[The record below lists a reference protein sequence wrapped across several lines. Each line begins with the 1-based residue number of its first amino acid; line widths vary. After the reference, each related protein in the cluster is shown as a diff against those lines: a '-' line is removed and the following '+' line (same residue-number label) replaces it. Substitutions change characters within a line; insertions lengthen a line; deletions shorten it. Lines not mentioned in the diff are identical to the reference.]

1 MYLFNAGLSPNGA
14 PYAGATFDDLLPDTP
29 ASRGS
34 TASTAF
40 LNPHD
45 LAIKRESD
53 ARVDST
59 PTTQRKMAGS
69 PSASDGSSHE
79 SSSSST
85 KHPSGY
91 ASENYTTSPS
101 VHGTTTDDWGTG
113 ISGLK
118 MPTSDDMF
126 GDTEMS
132 GLDAD
137 FEVSNQQMAS
147 DFDFDTAA
155 STPSGYQDTKLTKL
169 KTAPAV
175 QSFQGTHTIN
185 PQRTNLSPRLPA
197 AQAPFYF
204 GESRESSPL
213 NAMLPT
219 QTQSSWSKHSPSSGL
234 EETFN
239 GITMNGDSPGNA
251 TFCPSLQFPH
261 NGFSFDPES
270 SATPSSFGK
279 DLSSPPSTVNSHTG
293 QPELF
298 VYPTSLKSRVETQI
312 PIKMILAP
320 LPTGVTKLRL
330 PTHTI
335 SKPKFLAK
343 PEAERSPEILELH
356 TSLVCTSAMQDRGR
370 LDRAWARA
378 RGEDAGNVNRPSP
391 ASSLGSHSSK
401 DDEEKP
407 LNGGEVKICSGCIQR
422 ERKRASRKKQKKAD
436 EEELFQK
443 DEEKRVIVFNTN
455 EIKEWVEPSKD
466 SQGGISGLPNS
477 VQPSLAPGAMQV
489 ELPMRIACYC
499 RHQNEKLGFQV
510 IFTIKDYT
518 GKFVAQAMTNSIMI
532 TDDHKTHNGPPPVTA
547 PTNSLPNAPQL
558 PGAGVFQS
566 SGLEYPNTQMAGN
579 KMFKQSFSTTD
590 LSGLQHNFNP
600 NFPMTATNTP
610 FAVPSGISTRTSATL
625 TPRNLSRPASP
636 SGPSG
641 PTTKRRKQSGSGKIP
656 SNLTMTRL
664 ETSQYSTGTS
674 TIPNSAATSPFPTTM
689 SMMNHSDRG
698 FAVPNTRQAQY
709 GTSPLTPNSHDTTF
723 LNGINGI
730 NRSFSLENL
739 PRQAVISAPSSR
751 QPSRP
756 GTPGSNRNSFG
767 TADTSLGQAVSSQL
781 FGQPSRRP
789 PPLIHKLVP
798 AEGSVTGGTEVTLL
812 GNGFYQGLEVMFGDT
827 EATTTTFW
835 GEKCLNCIAPPA
847 LQPGTVTVVFKHE
860 HHQYIST
867 HAQTQ
872 SRHPVFTYT
881 DDREHELFKMALQT
895 LSKQIPHLSEDPYS
909 AAQQLLGGHPSSFWP
924 MQGGYGGNSGHHRQA
939 NATDPGPFDLIDLES
954 NMLAFLKY
962 LDRGGISDPC
972 VFEARRPSGL
982 TLLHLAAS
990 LGLTRFVAGMLSRGA
1005 PPDELDNNG
1014 NTPMHH
1020 AAMNGHTHIIHRLR
1034 VAGADNRIRSI
1045 RNFTPADLATSLLS
1059 HQAAVIPSQHYRSRS
1074 AGGTPMGLRSRN
1086 ASSSSLR
1093 AFWDSA
1099 STSYA
1104 YSDDSEETDTENISQ
1119 SCASLELPMGLPQ
1132 RPSMIFDNVRSSPS
1146 ARRSRQ
1152 GSGAMKLSQPVVS
1165 IPDVAGEDQSQISPP
1180 AAFMIAWRDHIAAQ
1194 INQFHE
1200 SAHWT
1205 LPHLPTLPTL
1215 PTLPDYQ
1222 AYPMVRRVSSLF
1234 PQRPGSRPPTAAGS
1248 KEGWWETLTRSSS
1261 PSAPP
1266 AYNELYPERITAVDF
1281 GVKKASSVQAAAD
1294 AALDQ
1299 HYETLSSSD
1308 AAASGSGKPNHRKTT
1323 TSPSKGLILTS
1334 RTVATDRP
1342 TFNSDRTAYYLWV
1355 SQTII
1360 APKSLLILCTDDT
1373 SFSALRA
1380 RAAVDLAWR
1389 LVDFE
1394 LCVRIITFTNCSW
1407 GLCRGIRGRL
1417 FASPFFFIALAQQ
1430 SHCQCMPS

>member
-14 PYAGATFDDLLPDTP
+14 PYAGATFDELLPDTP

-34 TASTAF
+34 NASTAF

-45 LAIKRESD
+45 LAIKREND
-53 ARVDST
+53 AQLGST
-59 PTTQRKMAGS
+59 PTASRRKAGS
-69 PSASDGSSHE
+69 PSTSDGSSRE
-79 SSSSST
+79 SSSSSS
-85 KHPSGY
+85 KHHTRY
-91 ASENYTTSPS
+91 ASGNYAASPS
-101 VHGTTTDDWGTG
+101 VRGTTTDDWGTG

-118 MPTSDDMF
+118 MPSSDDIF

-155 STPSGYQDTKLTKL
+155 STPSGYQDAKLTKL
-169 KTAPAV
+169 KTAPAI
-175 QSFQGTHTIN
+175 QSFRNAQTIN

-197 AQAPFYF
+197 TQAPFYF

-251 TFCPSLQFPH
+251 TFSPNLQFPH
-261 NGFSFDPES
+261 NGFSFDPDS
-270 SATPSSFGK
+270 SATPSSFAK
-279 DLSSPPSTVNSHTG
+279 DISSPPSTVNSNIG

-320 LPTGVTKLRL
+320 LPAGVTKLRL
-330 PTHTI
+330 PTHTV

-343 PEAERSPEILELH
+343 PEAERSPEILELY
-356 TSLVCTSAMQDRGR
+356 TSLVCTSAMQDRSR
-370 LDRAWARA
+370 LERAWARA
-378 RGEDAGNVNRPSP
+378 RGEEVGSANRPSP
-391 ASSLGSHSSK
+391 ASSLGSQSSK
-401 DDEEKP
+401 DDDEKP

-422 ERKRASRKKQKKAD
+422 ERKRASRKKQKKPD

-455 EIKEWVEPSKD
+455 EVKEWVEPSKD
-466 SQGGISGLPNS
+466 SQGGISGLPNNN
-477 VQPSLAPGAMQV
+477 QPSLAPGAMQV

-510 IFTIKDYT
+510 IFTIKDHT
-518 GKFVAQAMTNSIMI
+518 DKVIAQAMTNSIMI
-532 TDDHKTHNGPPPVTA
+532 TDDHKTHNGPPPVMA
-547 PTNSLPNAPQL
+547 PTSSLPNAPQL

-566 SGLEYPNTQMAGN
+566 SGLEYPNSQMGGH

-600 NFPMTATNTP
+600 NFPMTATSTP
-610 FAVPSGISTRTSATL
+610 FAIPSGVSTSTSATL

-664 ETSQYSTGTS
+664 ETAQNSAGSTTM
-674 TIPNSAATSPFPTTM
+674 PNSAATSPYPTNM
-689 SMMNHSDRG
+689 SIMNHSDRG
-698 FAVPNTRQAQY
+698 FAVPNARQAQY
-709 GTSPLTPNSHDTTF
+709 GTSPPTPNSHETNF
-723 LNGINGI
+723 MNGINGI

-751 QPSRP
+751 HPSRP
-756 GTPGSNRNSFG
+756 GTPSSNRNSFG
-767 TADTSLGQAVSSQL
+767 AADPSLSQAVSNHL

-860 HHQYIST
+860 HHQYSST
-867 HAQTQ
+867 HTQAQT
-872 SRHPVFTYT
+872 RHPVFTYT
-881 DDREHELFKMALQT
+881 DDREHELFKLALQT
-895 LSKQIPHLSEDPYS
+895 LSKQLPHLSDDPYS

-924 MQGGYGGNSGHHRQA
+924 MQGAYGGSSGHHRQGNVA
-939 NATDPGPFDLIDLES
+939 DNGPLDLIDLES

-962 LDRGGISDPC
+962 LDLGGISDPSKL
-972 VFEARRPSGL
+972 EARRPSGL
-982 TLLHLAAS
+982 TILHLAAS
-990 LGLTRFVAGMLSRGA
+990 LGLTRFVAGLLSRGA
-1005 PPDELDNNG
+1005 QPDVLDNNG

-1034 VAGADNRIRSI
+1034 VAGADNRIRSL
-1045 RNFTPADLATSLLS
+1045 RNFTPADLATSLLT
-1059 HQAAVIPSQHYRSRS
+1059 HQAAVIPSHHYRSRS
-1074 AGGTPMGLRSRN
+1074 AGGTPMGLQSKN
-1086 ASSSSLR
+1086 ASSSSLKS
-1093 AFWDSA
+1093 FWENA

-1104 YSDDSEETDTENISQ
+1104 YSDDSEETGAEDMSQ
-1119 SCASLELPMGLPQ
+1119 HSGSLELPMALSQ
-1132 RPSMIFDNVRSSPS
+1132 RPSAIFDNMRSSPP
-1146 ARRSRQ
+1146 ARRSTQ
-1152 GSGAMKLSQPVVS
+1152 GSGVMKLSQPVLSV
-1165 IPDVAGEDQSQISPP
+1165 PDVVRDDQSQISPP
-1180 AAFMIAWRDHIAAQ
+1180 AAFMMAWRDHIAAQ
-1194 INQFHE
+1194 INQFQE

-1205 LPHLPTLPTL
+1205 LPNLPTLPTL
-1215 PTLPDYQ
+1215 PALPDYQ

-1234 PQRPGSRPPTAAGS
+1234 PQRPGSRPATAPGS
-1248 KEGWWETLTRSSS
+1248 KEGWWETLTGSSS

-1266 AYNELYPERITAVDF
+1266 AYNELYPERITEEEF
-1281 GVKKASSVQAAAD
+1281 GVKKASSVQAATD
-1294 AALDQ
+1294 AALDRHFESQ
-1299 HYETLSSSD
+1299 SSSH
-1308 AAASGSGKPNHRKTT
+1308 AEASRSKHPSDRETT
-1323 TSPSKGLILTS
+1323 TSNSSRQALTS
-1334 RTVATDRP
+1334 RSVVA
-1342 TFNSDRTAYYLWV
+1342 DRTAFGSDRKTYYLWV
-1355 SQTII
+1355 SLHLLLTNTLLIVLQMTLL
-1360 APKSLLILCTDDT
+1360 SLLFGFMLQLILPGLW
-1373 SFSALRA
+1373 SSLHYGYEWLFS
-1380 RAAVDLAWR
+1380 RAAAKV
-1389 LVDFE
+1389 VE
-1394 LCVRIITFTNCSW
+1394 
-1407 GLCRGIRGRL
+1407 
-1417 FASPFFFIALAQQ
+1417 IA
-1430 SHCQCMPS
+1430 

>member
-1 MYLFNAGLSPNGA
+1 MANNGDDDMYLFNAGLSPSGI
-14 PYAGATFDDLLPDTP
+14 PYAGATFDELLPDTP

-45 LAIKRESD
+45 LAFKRESD
-53 ARVDST
+53 AQANLT
-59 PTTQRKMAGS
+59 PSGRRKKDGS
-69 PSASDGSSHE
+69 PSASDGSSQE

-85 KHPSGY
+85 KHNSRY
-91 ASENYTTSPS
+91 ASGNFSVSPS
-101 VHGTTTDDWGTG
+101 ARGTTTDDWGTG

-118 MPTSDDMF
+118 MPSGDDIF

-155 STPSGYQDTKLTKL
+155 STPSGYEGMKAARL
-169 KTAPAV
+169 KPAPAV
-175 QSFQGTHTIN
+175 QSFRNAQTIN
-185 PQRTNLSPRLPA
+185 PQRTNISPRLPA

-219 QTQSSWSKHSPSSGL
+219 QTQTSWSKHSPSSGL

-251 TFCPSLQFPH
+251 TFSTNLQFPH
-261 NGFSFDPES
+261 NGFSFDPDS
-270 SATPSSFGK
+270 SATPSSFAK
-279 DLSSPPSTVNSHTG
+279 DVSSPPSTITSTNP

-298 VYPTSLKSRVETQI
+298 VFPTSLKSRVETQI

-320 LPTGVTKLRL
+320 LPAGVTKLRL
-330 PTHTI
+330 PTHTV

-343 PEAERSPEILELH
+343 PEAERSAEILELY

-378 RGEDAGNVNRPSP
+378 RGEDVGSVNRPSP
-391 ASSLGSHSSK
+391 ASSLGSQSSK

-407 LNGGEVKICSGCIQR
+407 LNGGEVRICSGCIQR
-422 ERKRASRKKQKKAD
+422 ERKRASRKKQKKPD

-455 EIKEWVEPSKD
+455 EVKEWTEPSKD
-466 SQGGISGLPNS
+466 SHGAIAGLPNN

-518 GKFVAQAMTNSIMI
+518 GKVVAQAMTNSIMI
-532 TDDHKTHNGPPPVTA
+532 TDDHKTHNGPPPVTT
-547 PTNSLPNAPQL
+547 PTSSLPNAPQL

-566 SGLEYPNTQMAGN
+566 SGQEYPNGQAGGS
-579 KMFKQSFSTTD
+579 KMFKQSFSMTD

-610 FAVPSGISTRTSATL
+610 FAIPSGILTNTSTTL
-625 TPRNLSRPASP
+625 TPRNLSRPVSP
-636 SGPSG
+636 SGPTG

-664 ETSQYSTGTS
+664 ETSHNLAGTP
-674 TIPNSAATSPFPTTM
+674 TVLNSAATSPFPTTM
-689 SMMNHSDRG
+689 SMMNASDRG
-698 FAVPNTRQAQY
+698 YAVPNPRQAQY
-709 GTSPLTPNSHDTTF
+709 GMSPPTPSSHDTTF
-723 LNGINGI
+723 MNGINGI

-739 PRQAVISAPSSR
+739 PRQAIISAPSSR

-756 GTPGSNRNSFG
+756 GSPRSNRNSFG
-767 TADTSLGQAVSSQL
+767 AADPGLGQAVSNQL

-860 HHQYIST
+860 HHQYTST
-867 HAQTQ
+867 HTQ
-872 SRHPVFTYT
+872 SQTRHPVFTYT
-881 DDREHELFKMALQT
+881 DDRENEIFKLALKELGKHN
-895 LSKQIPHLSEDPYS
+895 PHLSDDPYS
-909 AAQQLLGGHPSSFWP
+909 AAQQLLGAHSSSFWH

-939 NATDPGPFDLIDLES
+939 SVADNGPLDLIDLES
-954 NMLAFLKY
+954 NMLAFLRY
-962 LDRGGISDPC
+962 LDLGGFSGSSK
-972 VFEARRPSGL
+972 FEARRPSGL

-990 LGLTRFVAGMLSRGA
+990 LGLTRFVAGLLAHGA
-1005 PPDELDNNG
+1005 LPNEQDNNG

-1020 AAMNGHTHIIHRLR
+1020 AAMNGHTHIIYRLR
-1034 VAGADNRIRSI
+1034 VAGADNEIRNI
-1045 RNFTPADLATSLLS
+1045 RNFTSADLATSLLT
-1059 HQAAVIPSQHYRSRS
+1059 HQAAVIPSHHYRSRS
-1074 AGGTPMGLRSRN
+1074 AGGTPLGLHSRN

-1093 AFWDSA
+1093 SFWENE
-1099 STSYA
+1099 STNYT
-1104 YSDDSEETDTENISQ
+1104 YSDESDEAGAEEISQ
-1119 SCASLELPMGLPQ
+1119 RSGLLEPPIAAPRRSSVQ
-1132 RPSMIFDNVRSSPS
+1132 FDNVRPLPM
-1146 ARRSRQ
+1146 AKRSRQ
-1152 GSGAMKLSQPVVS
+1152 GSGVMKLSQPVV
-1165 IPDVAGEDQSQISPP
+1165 DVPNVPQVDQTQVSPP
-1180 AAFMIAWRDHIAAQ
+1180 AAFMMAWRDHIAAQ
-1194 INQFHE
+1194 IHQFQE

-1205 LPHLPTLPTL
+1205 LPNLPTLPTL
-1215 PTLPDYQ
+1215 PALPDYQ

-1234 PQRPGSRPPTAAGS
+1234 PQRPASRPTTAPGS
-1248 KEGWWETLTRSSS
+1248 KEGWWETLTGSAS

-1266 AYNELYPERITAVDF
+1266 AYNELYPERITEEEF
-1281 GVKKASSVQAAAD
+1281 RVKKASAMQAAAD

-1299 HYETLSSSD
+1299 HYEGQSRSYPDSSHFQQGVSPGG
-1308 AAASGSGKPNHRKTT
+1308 ATGNSGGITQSFSN
-1323 TSPSKGLILTS
+1323 IL
-1334 RTVATDRP
+1334 V
-1342 TFNSDRTAYYLWV
+1342 DRTALGSDRRAHYLRV
-1355 SQTII
+1355 SLSMLHSGGLLTVVQFMLL
-1360 APKSLLILCTDDT
+1360 SLLFAFLLQLIFPDIRSSLNAGYE
-1373 SFSALRA
+1373 SLYSRVAE
-1380 RAAVDLAWR
+1380 R
-1389 LVDFE
+1389 LVE
-1394 LCVRIITFTNCSW
+1394 V
-1407 GLCRGIRGRL
+1407 
-1417 FASPFFFIALAQQ
+1417 A
-1430 SHCQCMPS
+1430 

>member
-1 MYLFNAGLSPNGA
+1 MANNGDDDMYLFNAGLSPNGA
-14 PYAGATFDDLLPDTP
+14 PYAGATFDELLPDTP
-29 ASRGS
+29 ASRVS

-45 LAIKRESD
+45 LAIKRESE
-53 ARVDST
+53 AHVNFT
-59 PTTQRKMAGS
+59 PTAQRQKPGS
-69 PSASDGSSHE
+69 PSASDGSSQE

-85 KHPSGY
+85 THRSRH
-91 ASENYTTSPS
+91 ASENYTVSPS
-101 VHGTTTDDWGTG
+101 VRGTTTSDWSTG

-118 MPTSDDMF
+118 MPSGDDMF

-155 STPSGYQDTKLTKL
+155 STPSGYQDTTLMKL

-175 QSFQGTHTIN
+175 QSFRNAHTLN
-185 PQRTNLSPRLPA
+185 PQRTNISPRLPA
-197 AQAPFYF
+197 TQAPFYF

-219 QTQSSWSKHSPSSGL
+219 QTQPSWSKHSPSSGL

-251 TFCPSLQFPH
+251 TFSPNLQFPP
-261 NGFSFDPES
+261 NGFSFDPDS
-270 SATPSSFGK
+270 SATPSSFAK
-279 DLSSPPSTVNSHTG
+279 DISSPPSTVNSNSG

-320 LPTGVTKLRL
+320 LPAGVTKLRL
-330 PTHTI
+330 PTHTV

-343 PEAERSPEILELH
+343 PEAERSPDILELY

-378 RGEDAGNVNRPSP
+378 RGEEVGNINRPSP
-391 ASSLGSHSSK
+391 TSSLGSQSSK

-407 LNGGEVKICSGCIQR
+407 LNGGEVRICSGCIQR
-422 ERKRASRKKQKKAD
+422 ERKRASRKKQKKPD

-455 EIKEWVEPSKD
+455 EVKEWVEPSKD
-466 SQGGISGLPNS
+466 VQGGISGLPNN
-477 VQPSLAPGAMQV
+477 VQPSFAPGAMQV

-510 IFTIKDYT
+510 IFTIKDHT
-518 GKFVAQAMTNSIMI
+518 DKVIAQAMTNSIMI

-547 PTNSLPNAPQL
+547 PTSSLPNAPQL

-566 SGLEYPNTQMAGN
+566 SGLEYPNSQMGN
-579 KMFKQSFSTTD
+579 NKIFKQSFSTTD
-590 LSGLQHNFNP
+590 LNGLQHNFNP
-600 NFPMTATNTP
+600 NFPMTATSTP
-610 FAVPSGISTRTSATL
+610 FAIASGVSTNTSATL

-636 SGPSG
+636 SGPNG

-664 ETSQYSTGTS
+664 ETSQNSAGTS
-674 TIPNSAATSPFPTTM
+674 TIPNSATTSPFPTTM

-698 FAVPNTRQAQY
+698 FAVPSTRQAQY
-709 GTSPLTPNSHDTTF
+709 GTSPPTPNSHDTTF
-723 LNGINGI
+723 MNGINGI

-756 GTPGSNRNSFG
+756 GTPRSNRNSFG
-767 TADTSLGQAVSSQL
+767 AGDPSLGQAGSNQL

-860 HHQYIST
+860 HHQYTPT
-867 HAQTQ
+867 HTQTQ
-872 SRHPVFTYT
+872 TRHPVFTYT
-881 DDREHELFKMALQT
+881 DDREHEMFRLALQT
-895 LSKQIPHLSEDPYS
+895 LSKQIPHLSDDPYS

-939 NATDPGPFDLIDLES
+939 NVADNSPLDLIDLES
-954 NMLAFLKY
+954 NMLAFLRY
-962 LDRGGISDPC
+962 LDLGGIFNRSKL
-972 VFEARRPSGL
+972 EARRPSGL

-990 LGLTRFVAGMLSRGA
+990 LGLTRFVAGLLSRGA
-1005 PPDELDNNG
+1005 QPDVLDNNG

-1045 RNFTPADLATSLLS
+1045 RNFTPADLATSLLT
-1059 HQAAVIPSQHYRSRS
+1059 HQAAVIPSHHYRSRS
-1074 AGGTPMGLRSRN
+1074 AGGTPMGLQSRN
-1086 ASSSSLR
+1086 ASSSSLKS
-1093 AFWDSA
+1093 FWENG

-1104 YSDDSEETDTENISQ
+1104 YSDDSDETSEEDMSQ
-1119 SCASLELPMGLPQ
+1119 QSGSLELPMALSQ
-1132 RPSMIFDNVRSSPS
+1132 RPSAIFDNVRSSPL

-1152 GSGAMKLSQPVVS
+1152 GSGVIKLSQPVITV
-1165 IPDVAGEDQSQISPP
+1165 PDVPRDSQSQVSPP
-1180 AAFMIAWRDHIAAQ
+1180 AAFMMAWRDHIAAQ
-1194 INQFHE
+1194 IHQFQE

-1205 LPHLPTLPTL
+1205 LPNLPTLPTL

-1234 PQRPGSRPPTAAGS
+1234 PQRPGSRPTTAPGP
-1248 KEGWWETLTRSSS
+1248 KEGWWEALTGSAS
-1261 PSAPP
+1261 PLAPP
-1266 AYNELYPERITAVDF
+1266 AYNELYPERITEEDF
-1281 GVKKASSVQAAAD
+1281 GVKKASTMQAAAD
-1294 AALDQ
+1294 VVLDQ
-1299 HYETLSSSD
+1299 HFESQSRSHSE
-1308 AAASGSGKPNHRKTT
+1308 ASGSGQPDDREATTSDSRGLALSSRNVAADRIAFASDRKT
-1323 TSPSKGLILTS
+1323 
-1334 RTVATDRP
+1334 
-1342 TFNSDRTAYYLWV
+1342 YYLWV
-1355 SQTII
+1355 SLYLLPADVLLTVVQMTLL
-1360 APKSLLILCTDDT
+1360 SLLFGFMLQLILPGVW
-1373 SFSALRA
+1373 SGLNYGYEALFSRVATKVIEVA
-1380 RAAVDLAWR
+1380 
-1389 LVDFE
+1389 
-1394 LCVRIITFTNCSW
+1394 
-1407 GLCRGIRGRL
+1407 
-1417 FASPFFFIALAQQ
+1417 
-1430 SHCQCMPS
+1430 

>member
-1 MYLFNAGLSPNGA
+1 MANTGDDDMYLFNAGFSPNGA
-14 PYAGATFDDLLPDTP
+14 TYAGTTFDELLPETP

-34 TASTAF
+34 TASTSF
-40 LNPHD
+40 LHTHD
-45 LAIKRESD
+45 FAVKQERD
-53 ARVDST
+53 AQIDFKST
-59 PTTQRKMAGS
+59 AQRQKGGS
-69 PSASDGSSHE
+69 PSASDGSSQE

-85 KHPSGY
+85 KQHSRY
-91 ASENYTTSPS
+91 ASENYTASPS
-101 VHGTTTDDWGTG
+101 VRGRNTEDWGTG

-118 MPTSDDMF
+118 MPSSDDMF
-126 GDTEMS
+126 ADTEMS

-147 DFDFDTAA
+147 DFDFETAA
-155 STPSGYQDTKLTKL
+155 STPSGYEEMKLGKL
-169 KTAPAV
+169 KSAPAV
-175 QSFQGTHTIN
+175 QSFRAAQTIN

-197 AQAPFYF
+197 TQGPFYF

-219 QTQSSWSKHSPSSGL
+219 QAQSSWNKHSPSSGL

-251 TFCPSLQFPH
+251 TFSPILQFPH

-270 SATPSSFGK
+270 SITPSSFAK
-279 DLSSPPSTVNSHTG
+279 DISSPPSTITSANG

-320 LPTGVTKLRL
+320 LPAGVTKLRL
-330 PTHTI
+330 PTHTV

-343 PEAERSPEILELH
+343 PEADRSPEILELY

-378 RGEDAGNVNRPSP
+378 RGEDVGTFNRPSP

-401 DDEEKP
+401 DDDEKP
-407 LNGGEVKICSGCIQR
+407 LNGGEVRICSGCIQR
-422 ERKRASRKKQKKAD
+422 ERKRASRKKQKKPD

-455 EIKEWVEPSKD
+455 EVKEWVEPSKD
-466 SQGGISGLPNS
+466 SQGCISGLPNNT
-477 VQPSLAPGAMQV
+477 QPSFPPGAMQV

-510 IFTIKDYT
+510 IITIKDHND
-518 GKFVAQAMTNSIMI
+518 KVIAQAMTNSIMI
-532 TDDHKTHNGPPPVTA
+532 TDDHKTHNGPPPVTT
-547 PTNSLPNAPQL
+547 PTNSLPNPPHL

-566 SGLEYPNTQMAGN
+566 TSLEYPNSQMAGS
-579 KMFKQSFSTTD
+579 KIFKQSFSTTD

-600 NFPMTATNTP
+600 NYPMTATSTP
-610 FAVPSGISTRTSATL
+610 FAIPSGVSTNTSAML

-636 SGPSG
+636 SGPTG

-664 ETSQYSTGTS
+664 ETSQTPGGATTMPS
-674 TIPNSAATSPFPTTM
+674 SAATSPFPSHM
-689 SMMNHSDRG
+689 SMGNPSDRG
-698 FAVPNTRQAQY
+698 FAVPNARQAQY
-709 GTSPLTPNSHDTTF
+709 GTSPPTPNSHDATF
-723 LNGINGI
+723 MNGINGI
-730 NRSFSLENL
+730 GRSFSLENL
-739 PRQAVISAPSSR
+739 PRQAIISAPSSR

-756 GTPGSNRNSFG
+756 GTPRSNRNSFG
-767 TADTSLGQAVSSQL
+767 AADPNLSQAVSNQV

-860 HHQYIST
+860 HHQYT
-867 HAQTQ
+867 AANTQ
-872 SRHPVFTYT
+872 SQTRHPVFTYI
-881 DDREHELFKMALQT
+881 DDRENEMFRLALQA
-895 LSKQIPHLSEDPYS
+895 LGKHMPSLPEDAYS
-909 AAQQLLGGHPSSFWP
+909 VAQQLLGGHSSSFWP
-924 MQGGYGGNSGHHRQA
+924 MQGGYGGTSGHHRQA
-939 NATDPGPFDLIDLES
+939 NVADRAPLDLIELES
-954 NMLAFLKY
+954 NMLAFLRY
-962 LDRGGISDPC
+962 LDFGGDSNPYK
-972 VFEARRPSGL
+972 FEACRPSGL

-990 LGLTRFVAGMLSRGA
+990 LGLTRFVAGLLSRGA
-1005 PPDELDNNG
+1005 QPDVLDNNG

-1045 RNFTPADLATSLLS
+1045 RNFIPADLATSLLT
-1059 HQAAVIPSQHYRSRS
+1059 HQAAVVPNHHYRSRS
-1074 AGGTPMGLRSRN
+1074 AGGTPVGLQSRN
-1086 ASSSSLR
+1086 GSSSSLR
-1093 AFWDSA
+1093 SFWENG
-1099 STSYA
+1099 STNYA
-1104 YSDDSEETDTENISQ
+1104 YSEDSDKNDEEDVSLHGGP
-1119 SCASLELPMGLPQ
+1119 LELTTSLPR
-1132 RPSMIFDNVRSSPS
+1132 RPSAIHDNVRPSPLI
-1146 ARRSRQ
+1146 RRSRR
-1152 GSGAMKLSQPVVS
+1152 GSGVMKLSQPLVVV
-1165 IPDVAGEDQSQISPP
+1165 PDVPRTDQSQASPP
-1180 AAFMIAWRDHIAAQ
+1180 AAFMMAWRDHIAAQ
-1194 INQFHE
+1194 IHQFQE

-1205 LPHLPTLPTL
+1205 LPNLPTLPTL
-1215 PTLPDYQ
+1215 PVPDYQ

-1234 PQRPGSRPPTAAGS
+1234 PQRPTSHPTTAPGS
-1248 KEGWWETLTRSSS
+1248 KEGWWETLTGSSS

-1266 AYNELYPERITAVDF
+1266 AYNELYPERIAEEKF
-1281 GVKKASSVQAAAD
+1281 GVKKASTLQAAAD

-1299 HYETLSSSD
+1299 HFESQSSSHAD
-1308 AAASGSGKPNHRKTT
+1308 ASGSGQASDLEVTKSSGQGTPLSHKSAAGDR
-1323 TSPSKGLILTS
+1323 TSFGYYLRVSLQAVMVDILLTLVQMTLLSLIFGFVLQLILPRVWASLNRGYETLFQQF
-1334 RTVATDRP
+1334 ADR
-1342 TFNSDRTAYYLWV
+1342 V
-1355 SQTII
+1355 VEI
-1360 APKSLLILCTDDT
+1360 A
-1373 SFSALRA
+1373 
-1380 RAAVDLAWR
+1380 
-1389 LVDFE
+1389 
-1394 LCVRIITFTNCSW
+1394 
-1407 GLCRGIRGRL
+1407 
-1417 FASPFFFIALAQQ
+1417 
-1430 SHCQCMPS
+1430 

>member
-1 MYLFNAGLSPNGA
+1 MVNNGDEDMYLFNPGLSPNGA
-14 PYAGATFDDLLPDTP
+14 PYAGETFDDLLPPDTP

-34 TASTAF
+34 TVSTSF
-40 LNPHD
+40 FSPPD

-53 ARVDST
+53 VQGESM
-59 PTTQRKMAGS
+59 TTAQVQKAGS
-69 PSASDGSSHE
+69 PSASDGSSQE

-85 KHPSGY
+85 KNRSRY
-91 ASENYTTSPS
+91 ASGKYTASPS
-101 VHGTTTDDWGTG
+101 ARGTTTDGWSTG

-118 MPTSDDMF
+118 MPSNEDMF

-132 GLDAD
+132 SLDAD

-155 STPSGYQDTKLTKL
+155 STPSGYGDTKLSKL
-169 KTAPAV
+169 KSAATA
-175 QSFQGTHTIN
+175 QSFRNPHIIN

-197 AQAPFYF
+197 AQATFYF
-204 GESRESSPL
+204 AESRESSPL
-213 NAMLPT
+213 NAVLAT
-219 QTQSSWSKHSPSSGL
+219 QTQSSWNRHSPSSGL

-251 TFCPSLQFPH
+251 TFSPNLQFPH
-261 NGFSFDPES
+261 NRFSFDPDS
-270 SATPSSFGK
+270 SATPSSFAK
-279 DLSSPPSTVNSHTG
+279 DISSPPSTVTSTSG

-320 LPTGVTKLRL
+320 LPAGVKKLRL
-330 PTHTI
+330 PTHTV

-343 PEAERSPEILELH
+343 PDAERSPEILELH

-370 LDRAWARA
+370 LDRALARA
-378 RGEDAGNVNRPSP
+378 RGEDVGTVNRPSP
-391 ASSLGSHSSK
+391 TSSLGSQSSK

-407 LNGGEVKICSGCIQR
+407 LNGGEVRICSGCIQR
-422 ERKRASRKKQKKAD
+422 ERKRASRKKQKKPD

-455 EIKEWVEPSKD
+455 EVKEWVEPPKD
-466 SQGGISGLPNS
+466 SQGGISGLPNNL
-477 VQPSLAPGAMQV
+477 QRSLAPAAMQV

-510 IFTIKDYT
+510 IFTIKDHT
-518 GKFVAQAMTNSIMI
+518 DRVIAQAMTNSIMI
-532 TDDHKTHNGPPPVTA
+532 TDDHKTHNGPPPVTT

-566 SGLEYPNTQMAGN
+566 SSLEYPSSQMAGSR
-579 KMFKQSFSTTD
+579 MFKQSFSTTD
-590 LSGLQHNFNP
+590 LNGLQPNFNP
-600 NFPMTATNTP
+600 NFPMTATSTP
-610 FAVPSGISTRTSATL
+610 FAIPPGVSTNTSTTF

-664 ETSQYSTGTS
+664 ETSQASAGTS
-674 TIPNSAATSPFPTTM
+674 TIANSTATSPFPITM
-689 SMMNHSDRG
+689 SMNHSDRG
-698 FAVPNTRQAQY
+698 FAVPSTRQGQY
-709 GTSPLTPNSHDTTF
+709 GTSPPTPSSHDTSF
-723 LNGINGI
+723 MNGVNGI

-751 QPSRP
+751 HASRP

-767 TADTSLGQAVSSQL
+767 AADPGLGQSASSQL
-781 FGQPSRRP
+781 FGQLSRRP

-847 LQPGTVTVVFKHE
+847 LQPGTVAVVFKHE
-860 HHQYIST
+860 HHQYT
-867 HAQTQ
+867 PTTQ
-872 SRHPVFTYT
+872 IRHPVFTYT
-881 DDREHELFKMALQT
+881 DDREHEMFRLALQT
-895 LSKQIPHLSEDPYS
+895 LGKQIPHLSEDPYS
-909 AAQQLLGGHPSSFWP
+909 AAQQLLGGNPSPFWP

-939 NATDPGPFDLIDLES
+939 SLADNGHLDLIELES
-954 NMLAFLKY
+954 NMLAVL
-962 LDRGGISDPC
+962 RCSEIWGTSNPSR
-972 VFEARRPSGL
+972 FEARRPSGL

-990 LGLTRFVAGMLSRGA
+990 LGFTRFVAGLLSRGA
-1005 PPDELDNNG
+1005 QLDVLDNNG

-1034 VAGADNRIRSI
+1034 VAGADNRIRNI
-1045 RNFTPADLATSLLS
+1045 RNFTPADLATSLLT
-1059 HQAAVIPSQHYRSRS
+1059 HQAAVIPSHHYRSRS
-1074 AGGTPMGLRSRN
+1074 AGGTPMGLQSRD

-1093 AFWDSA
+1093 SFWEKG

-1104 YSDDSEETDTENISQ
+1104 YSDDSDEASAEDMSQ
-1119 SCASLELPMGLPQ
+1119 HSGSLELPMNLTR
-1132 RPSMIFDNVRSSPS
+1132 RPSTIYDNVRPSPR

-1152 GSGAMKLSQPVVS
+1152 GSGAMKLSQPVVAV
-1165 IPDVAGEDQSQISPP
+1165 PDVPPDDQSQVSPP
-1180 AAFMIAWRDHIAAQ
+1180 AAFMMAWRDHIAAQ
-1194 INQFHE
+1194 IHQFQE
-1200 SAHWT
+1200 SAHWM
-1205 LPHLPTLPTL
+1205 LPNLPTLPTL

-1234 PQRPGSRPPTAAGS
+1234 PQRPGSRPATASGS
-1248 KEGWWETLTRSSS
+1248 KEGWWETLTGSSS

-1266 AYNELYPERITAVDF
+1266 AYNELYPERITEEEF
-1281 GVKKASSVQAAAD
+1281 GIKKASTVQAAAD

-1299 HYETLSSSD
+1299 HFESQPSSLAQASSSGQRD
-1308 AAASGSGKPNHRKTT
+1308 DREAA
-1323 TSPSKGLILTS
+1323 TSQSKGLALSS
-1334 RTVATDRP
+1334 RHITV
-1342 TFNSDRTAYYLWV
+1342 DRTAFGSDRKTYYLWV
-1355 SQTII
+1355 SLRLLH
-1360 APKSLLILCTDDT
+1360 AKSLLIFVQMTLLSLIFGFMLQLILPGVWSGLNYVYETV
-1373 SFSALRA
+1373 FSRV
-1380 RAAVDLAWR
+1380 AAKVVEVA
-1389 LVDFE
+1389 
-1394 LCVRIITFTNCSW
+1394 
-1407 GLCRGIRGRL
+1407 
-1417 FASPFFFIALAQQ
+1417 
-1430 SHCQCMPS
+1430 